1 MFMYHGYSGPCPK
14 PPLSRK
20 PTDRQM
26 LDWLQEQAERGCV
39 TVCFEVDGGLHVTLD
54 PVGDEQRA
62 AREVASVRDGIAQ
75 LMAPNAE
82 VTSLPSSGD

>member
-1 MFMYHGYSGPCPK
+1 MFKHHGYSGPCPK
-14 PPLSRK
+14 PPLPRP

-54 PVGDEQRA
+54 PVGDEQRS

-75 LMAPNAE
+75 LMASNA
-82 VTSLPSSGD
+82 